1 MTAFTETL
9 RVGGVW
15 GGKGVG
21 GSVEPRG
28 AVPKESLLVLVV
40 HSSSSRLCPSGPRT
54 TSCGSPV

>member
-15 GGKGVG
+15 GGEGVG

-28 AVPKESLLVLVV
+28 AVPKESLPVLVV

-54 TSCGSPV
+54 TPCGRPV